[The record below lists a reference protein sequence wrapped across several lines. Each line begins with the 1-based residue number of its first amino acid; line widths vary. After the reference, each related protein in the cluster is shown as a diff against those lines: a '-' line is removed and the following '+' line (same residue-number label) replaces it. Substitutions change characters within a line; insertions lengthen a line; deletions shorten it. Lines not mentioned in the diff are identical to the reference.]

1 MESTIVITVL
11 IMACVIVV
19 VTLGEISKL
28 TRENKELHKEIGTLQ
43 ELREL
48 DAQQIENVTIQM
60 EDWKIRSY
68 EEKRKRQEA
77 EEMIKAS
84 VDREIKS
91 KQLINPMGEYKHIS
105 YKQSIRRREF
115 RDNPEALQGE
125 EIAVK
130 AVLLETVSREV
141 SKHIKEYDDAMHC
154 ETIYS
159 LDVWV

>member
-11 IMACVIVV
+11 IMACVITV

-28 TRENKELHKEIGTLQ
+28 TKENKQLHKELGTLQ

-48 DAQQIENVTIQM
+48 DTQHLANVTKQM
-60 EDWKIRSY
+60 NNWKICVD
-68 EEKRKRQEA
+68 EEKKKRQEA
-77 EEMIKAS
+77 ERALKDATDCQIQ
-84 VDREIKS
+84 S
-91 KQLINPMGEYKHIS
+91 KQLINPLGEHKHIS

-115 RDNPEALQGE
+115 KDNPVALQS
-125 EIAVK
+125 EIFAVK
-130 AVLLETVSREV
+130 EILLETVMGEV
-141 SKHIKEYDDAMHC
+141 SKHVKEYDDAMHC